1 MLFSCK
7 FVNGKD
13 QKLKNKD
20 GTLASIITTK
30 QSLNGA
36 TQYNLKLHNCNIYY
50 IPFNGEYPLTCGI
63 LLMYIRLYCGMLT
76 FINRCNRIA

>member
-20 GTLASIITTK
+20 GILASIITNHLME
-30 QSLNGA
+30 QLN
-36 TQYNLKLHNCNIYY
+36 
-50 IPFNGEYPLTCGI
+50 
-63 LLMYIRLYCGMLT
+63 T
-76 FINRCNRIA
+76 F

>member
-50 IPFNGEYPLTCGI
+50 IPFNGFSVPCVANTH
-63 LLMYIRLYCGMLT
+63 
-76 FINRCNRIA
+76 